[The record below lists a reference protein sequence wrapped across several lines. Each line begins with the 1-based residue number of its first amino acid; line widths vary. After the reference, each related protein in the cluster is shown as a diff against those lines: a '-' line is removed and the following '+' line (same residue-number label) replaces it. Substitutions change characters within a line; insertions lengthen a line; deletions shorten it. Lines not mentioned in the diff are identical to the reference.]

1 MNAICTYP
9 FTARVLWESMGK
21 SQHEAVTLVLYEMWS
36 RIANAHN
43 PFTAQVLGES
53 MGESQHEAAM
63 LGPALKIRKSGHD
76 SLEGERSTSD
86 DDVNDMVCGGGGGS
100 GGVGENLGVGV
111 GGGVGVVMDVGVGV
125 GVDFGYNAISF
136 LM

>member
-1 MNAICTYP
+1 MLLYADVLMNAICTYP

-86 DDVNDMVCGGGGGS
+86 DDVNDMVCGGGG
-100 GGVGENLGVGV
+100 
-111 GGGVGVVMDVGVGV
+111 VGVGV
-125 GVDFGYNAISF
+125 GVEVWVRIWVWV
-136 LM
+136 